1 MIIVSNQDSFV
12 PTSAKLLDFAGEI
25 VLVMLAFL
33 LHFHIPGSF
42 GHFGVISDSVVGN
55 LYAKLA

>member
-12 PTSAKLLDFAGEI
+12 PTSAKPLDFAGEI

-33 LHFHIPGSF
+33 LHFHIPG
-42 GHFGVISDSVVGN
+42 
-55 LYAKLA
+55 